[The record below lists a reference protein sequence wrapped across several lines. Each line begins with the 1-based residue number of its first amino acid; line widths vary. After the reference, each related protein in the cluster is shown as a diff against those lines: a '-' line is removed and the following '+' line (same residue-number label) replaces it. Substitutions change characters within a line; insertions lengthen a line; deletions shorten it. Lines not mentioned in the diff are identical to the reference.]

1 MTMVTNTKTGFRLPW
16 TGDQREDGHPPPD
29 EAEEGSPYELV
40 ETDEQPD
47 GQTTSEPAS
56 GEDLV
61 RAPSP
66 LDVVDDTPASGSAGP
81 TSMTITPDAPAEV
94 APVQAPARGQSR
106 FLAELRK
113 AMQHAAETAR
123 EEALTR
129 LQAET
134 KAVIEQIHSR
144 SAEGAAELRRR
155 AEEDI
160 VGTREWSKAE
170 IARIREET
178 EERITRRKSELEQE
192 IERHAAVIEREIDRI
207 QGKVGDFES
216 EMGSFFE
223 RLFSEE
229 DPARFATMAQSLP
242 EPPILDAPDTV
253 DTNSLPPATATP
265 LDAPGAWVHEGQ
277 NGVGGA
283 AEVVETAD
291 EAPWTA
297 DPRLV
302 ALGLTPDHAA
312 AAEVEAL
319 ASLDDEPID
328 DEMAAPDDDSVVLRL
343 DTLVPP
349 AREPAAEGQNTGTT
363 RMTKAVVVGLGSVA
377 GIAGLKRQLGRIPG
391 ILTVTVSSSPEG
403 EFVFDVT
410 HQADIE
416 LAGIIPTLTEFHATV
431 TGVADGVVSVTAR
444 DPDAEPGSR

>member
-1 MTMVTNTKTGFRLPW
+1 MTMATDAKTGFRLPW
-16 TGDQREDGHPPPD
+16 TGDQREDGPPLPD
-29 EAEEGSPYELV
+29 GAAEGWPRESPG
-40 ETDEQPD
+40 TDEQPD
-47 GQTTSEPAS
+47 GQTTSAS
-56 GEDLV
+56 APGEDPV
-61 RAPSP
+61 HAPSP
-66 LDVVDDTPASGSAGP
+66 ARDTPAA
-81 TSMTITPDAPAEV
+81 V

-134 KAVIEQIHSR
+134 KQVIEQIHSR

-160 VGTREWSKAE
+160 VGTREWSRAE

-207 QGKVGDFES
+207 QGKVGSFES

-242 EPPILDAPDTV
+242 EPPILDVPDTL
-253 DTNSLPPATATP
+253 DPDRLTLATATP
-265 LDAPGAWVHEGQ
+265 RDATGAVVHEGQ
-277 NGVGGA
+277 SDVSGT

-291 EAPWTA
+291 DAPWAA

-312 AAEVEAL
+312 AAEAEAL
-319 ASLDDEPID
+319 ASLDDDLSD
-328 DEMAAPDDDSVVLRL
+328 DEMAAQDDESVALRL
-343 DTLVPP
+343 ATLVPP
-349 AREPAAEGQNTGTT
+349 GHEPAAEGQTTGTT
-363 RMTKAVVVGLGSVA
+363 RMTRAVVVGLGSVA
-377 GIAGLKRQLGRIPG
+377 GIAGLKRQLGRSPG
-391 ILTVTVSSSPEG
+391 ILSVAVSSSPEG

-416 LAGIIPTLTEFHATV
+416 LAGVIPTLTEFQATV
-431 TGVADGVVSVTAR
+431 TGVGDGVVTVTAR
-444 DPDAEPGSR
+444 DPDAEAESR